1 MKYCD
6 KCKVHIGGSRKYCP
20 LCQNPLSFIKEHR
33 KTEINEEIF
42 PFIPTLYRQH
52 NLFFKIIVFLS
63 IVAVVVTVTV
73 NMIFQKYGWWSLFV
87 VSGVGCLWIL
97 LYVAFYKRKNIP
109 KNIMYET
116 VLLSSACIFWDWLV
130 GWRGWSLD
138 FALPIICLSAM
149 LAMVFIGKIMGLEAG
164 DYLIYLVVGGL
175 FGITPVLFVLFSLLS
190 NPIMSLICVAASVIF
205 LSGVVIFQGSSIVLE
220 LKKRLHL

>member
-6 KCKVHIGGSRKYCP
+6 KCTVHIGGDREYCP
-20 LCQNPLSFIKEHR
+20 LCQNPLSLVKENSG
-33 KTEINEEIF
+33 NEVDGEIF
-42 PFIPTLYRQH
+42 PYIPTLYKQH
-52 NLFFKIIVFLS
+52 NLFLKIIIFLS

-73 NMIFQKYGWWSLFV
+73 NMVFQKYGWWSLFV

-97 LYVAFYKRKNIP
+97 LYVAVYKRKNIP

-130 GWRGWSLD
+130 GWHGWSLD
-138 FALPIICLSAM
+138 YALPIICLSAM
-149 LAMVFIGKIMGLEAG
+149 LAMVFIGKIMDLDAG
-164 DYLIYLVVGGL
+164 DYLIYLFIGGL
-175 FGITPVLFVLFSLLS
+175 FGVTPVLFVLFSLLN
-190 NPIMSLICVAASVIF
+190 NPIMSLVCVAASIIF
-205 LSGVVIFQGSSIVLE
+205 LSGVMIFQGNSIIPE